1 MQQDDRLR
9 SDARDN
15 RDRILAIA
23 RDALADDPKA
33 SMHSIAK
40 AAGVGQGTLY
50 RHFPTREALLLG
62 VYRDGIDTLIQLAA
76 ELPSRMGPLEALQAW
91 CEQFADFGRKK
102 HGVAEAVRGAMSPKD
117 FDETYW
123 PMVGALRSLMNSCIE
138 AGEIRQPI
146 DAEDFLQYLALL
158 LHLPGNEEGVARE
171 KRLLTLAFRGIGAS
185 L

>member
-1 MQQDDRLR
+1 MHSDDKLR

-15 RDRILAIA
+15 RDRILTIA
-23 RDALADDPKA
+23 RDALAVDPKA

-62 VYRDGIDTLIQLAA
+62 VYRDGIEALVQLAA
-76 ELPSRMGPLEALQAW
+76 DLPTKMGPLEALQTW
-91 CEQFADFGRKK
+91 CEQFTDYGRKK

-123 PMVGALRSLMNSCIE
+123 PMVAALRSLMNSCIE
-138 AGEIRQPI
+138 AGVVRQPI

-158 LHLPGNEEGVARE
+158 LHLPGNEEGIARE
-171 KRLLTLAFRGIGAS
+171 KRLLALAFRGIGAS
-185 L
+185 T

>member
-1 MQQDDRLR
+1 MQDGLR

-15 RDRILAIA
+15 RERILVIA
-23 RDALADDPKA
+23 RDALAADPTA

-62 VYRDGIDTLIQLAA
+62 VYRDGIDALIELAA
-76 ELPSRMGPLEALQAW
+76 SMPRKMGPLQALQAW
-91 CEQFADFGRKK
+91 CMQFLEYGRKK
-102 HGVAEAVRGAMSPKD
+102 RGVADAMRAAMSPKD

-123 PMVGALRSLMNSCIE
+123 PMVAAVRSLMGLCID
-138 AGEIRQPI
+138 AGVVKQPI

-158 LHLPGNEEGVARE
+158 LNLPETEEGIERQ
-171 KRLLTLAFRGIGAS
+171 KRLLELALRGIGATI
-185 L
+185 